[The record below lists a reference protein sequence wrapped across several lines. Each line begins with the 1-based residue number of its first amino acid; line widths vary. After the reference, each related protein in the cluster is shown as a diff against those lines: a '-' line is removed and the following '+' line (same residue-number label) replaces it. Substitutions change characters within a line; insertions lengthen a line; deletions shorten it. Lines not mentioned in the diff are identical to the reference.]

1 METLPLFLKLDGVP
15 VLLVGGGEIGTR
27 KARLL
32 AAAGALI
39 TVVAPA
45 ISDELAALL
54 GLPEGVQPDER
65 AHHRWIRGPYN
76 GPEQLQGARLVVVA
90 TPDRALNAEI
100 SAAARTAGMLVNVVD
115 SPELCSFIFPAI
127 VDRSPLVIAIG
138 SNGGSP
144 VLARQVRRRI
154 EAMVPAAYG
163 RLAQFARSLR
173 STVAR
178 ALPDVEHRRRF
189 WEQVIDGPIAGKVLA
204 GREGEARASLGQ
216 LLALQQRN
224 PKSLNQGEVYLI
236 GAGPGDPDLMTFK
249 ALRLLQAA
257 DVVLYDRL
265 VNPAIIDLARR
276 DAERIYVGKQR
287 SQHSVPQPDINQQL
301 LDLAR
306 QGRRVARLKGGDPFI
321 FGRGGEE
328 IELLARHHIPFQ
340 VVPGITAAS
349 GAACYAGIPL
359 THRNHAQ
366 SVRFVAGHLKDN
378 RLQHRWNE
386 FQSPSETLVFYM
398 GLAGLEEICS
408 QLVAHGRDPDTPVAV
423 IERATLPEQRV
434 LTGSLASIAG
444 VVAKSR
450 PSAHTLIIVGD
461 VVRLQGELD
470 WFGAT
475 DPGSGSAPD
484 Q

>member
-15 VLLVGGGEIGTR
+15 VVLVGGGEIGTR

-32 AAAGALI
+32 LAAGAVI
-39 TVVAPA
+39 TVIAPA
-45 ISDELAALL
+45 ISSELEALL
-54 GLPEGVQPDER
+54 TPAAETPEASSP
-65 AHHRWIRGPYN
+65 AHVWIQSPYS
-76 GPEQLQGARLVVVA
+76 GPEQLQGARLAVVA
-90 TPDRALNAEI
+90 TPNRTLNAVI
-100 SAAARTAGMLVNVVD
+100 SADAKVAGILVNVVD
-115 SPELCSFIFPAI
+115 SPALCSFIFPAI

-163 RLAQFARSLR
+163 RLAQFARDLR

-178 ALPDVEHRRRF
+178 ALPEVEHRRRF
-189 WEQVIDGPIAGKVLA
+189 WEQIIDGPIAGKVLN
-204 GREGEARASLGQ
+204 GRTEEARASLEQ

-276 DAERIYVGKQR
+276 DAERIYVGKR
-287 SQHSVPQPDINQQL
+287 RAEHSVAQPDINQQL

-306 QGRRVARLKGGDPFI
+306 EGRRVARLKGGDPFI

-328 IELLARHHIPFQ
+328 IELLARHQIPFQ

-366 SVRFVAGHLKDN
+366 SVRFVAGYLKDN
-378 RLQHRWNE
+378 RLKHRWEE
-386 FQSPSETLVFYM
+386 FQSASETLVFYM
-398 GLAGLEEICS
+398 GLAGLEEICA
-408 QLVAHGRDPDTPVAV
+408 QLIAHGRDPDTPVAV
-423 IERATLPEQRV
+423 IERATLPEQKV
-434 LTGSLASIAG
+434 LTGSLATIAG
-444 VVAKSR
+444 VVAESR
-450 PSAHTLIIVGD
+450 PSAHTLIIIGD
-461 VVRLQGELD
+461 VVRLQGELG
-470 WFGAT
+470 WFGQ
-475 DPGSGSAPD
+475 D
-484 Q
+484 